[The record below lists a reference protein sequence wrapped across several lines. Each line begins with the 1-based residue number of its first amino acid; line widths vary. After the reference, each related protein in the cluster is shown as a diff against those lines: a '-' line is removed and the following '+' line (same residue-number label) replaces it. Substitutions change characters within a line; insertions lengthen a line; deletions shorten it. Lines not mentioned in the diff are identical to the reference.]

1 MAMTQ
6 KITLEMVKHQCRIDH
21 DDEDDLLMHYL
32 NAALIHASNYIDGLL
47 DESNLAV
54 QQAVLL
60 LVGHWYDNR
69 EAVNN
74 DYQTPQSIPF
84 GFEALLQP
92 YLELRSATGAPK
104 RTWSVID
111 TVWGQFTPVSAKD
124 VIAGKAAG
132 VEILARL
139 KIRYRDD
146 IKRNMCVVCRGKTYD
161 IIGEP
166 LADNGSGKEYLTL
179 MLQGA
184 GDESER

>member
-21 DDEDDLLMHYL
+21 DDEDDLLMRYL

-47 DESNLAV
+47 DESNPVV

-92 YLELRSATGAPK
+92 YRNL
-104 RTWSVID
+104 
-111 TVWGQFTPVSAKD
+111 
-124 VIAGKAAG
+124 G
-132 VEILARL
+132 V
-139 KIRYRDD
+139 
-146 IKRNMCVVCRGKTYD
+146 
-161 IIGEP
+161 
-166 LADNGSGKEYLTL
+166 
-179 MLQGA
+179 
-184 GDESER
+184 

>member
-21 DDEDDLLMHYL
+21 DDEDDLLMRYL

-47 DESNLAV
+47 DESNPVV

-74 DYQTPQSIPF
+74 DYQTPQSISF

-92 YLELRSATGAPK
+92 YRNL
-104 RTWSVID
+104 
-111 TVWGQFTPVSAKD
+111 
-124 VIAGKAAG
+124 G
-132 VEILARL
+132 V
-139 KIRYRDD
+139 
-146 IKRNMCVVCRGKTYD
+146 
-161 IIGEP
+161 
-166 LADNGSGKEYLTL
+166 
-179 MLQGA
+179 
-184 GDESER
+184 